1 MRFNEIGQ
9 QLRAYRMESGLKA
22 EEISARLGVSRAA
35 LYRYEKGE
43 VIKLDTV
50 NRLAELLK
58 ISPLTL
64 LGIGVEY
71 YAKPI
76 GYMERIRQ
84 IEETSDQILQVF
96 GPTCYLITSDH
107 YDSILS
113 QIYEEHADSLGA
125 DRNLARSA
133 AEQLVSVMISR
144 KRMFATRKPSIIGIL
159 TMGSIQRFLAEGV
172 AGTVPVSER
181 LRHAARDL
189 AAREME
195 LVANLMESEPIGLQ
209 LGLMA
214 AGEPNGPFT
223 LLRSRERATLA
234 INPFPADASP
244 SVQSGVAMITGAED
258 AVAAHQRVSENAWRE
273 AIKGAAAAERVRAL
287 VAAARG

>member
-84 IEETSDQILQVF
+84 IEETSDQILQIF
-96 GPTCYLITSDH
+96 GPICYLISSDQ
-107 YDSILS
+107 YDSILA
-113 QIYEEHADSLGA
+113 QIFEENAESNGI
-125 DRNLARSA
+125 DRNVARA
-133 AEQLVSVMISR
+133 ATEQLVSVMIAR
-144 KRMFATRKPSIIGIL
+144 KRMYAARKPSIIGMFSIS
-159 TMGSIQRFLAEGV
+159 SIQKFLSDGV
-172 AGTVPVSER
+172 AGNVVASER
-181 LRHAARDL
+181 LRNAAREV
-189 AAREME
+189 AIREME
-195 LVANLMESEPIGLQ
+195 LIANLMESEPIGLQ

-214 AGEPNGPFT
+214 NGEPNGPFT

-234 INPFPADASP
+234 INPFPTDAAP
-244 SVQSGVAMITGAED
+244 GTQSGVAMITGAED
-258 AVAAHQRVSENAWRE
+258 AVAAHQRVSEIAWRE
-273 AIKGAAAAERVRAL
+273 AVKGGAAAERVRAL
-287 VAAARG
+287 VAAARS

>member
-1 MRFNEIGQ
+1 
-9 QLRAYRMESGLKA
+9 MESGLKA

-71 YAKPI
+71 YTKPI
-76 GYMERIRQ
+76 GYMERLRQ

-96 GPTCYLITSDH
+96 GPLVYLITSDQF
-107 YDSILS
+107 DGILA
-113 QIYEEHADSLGA
+113 QIYEENAEAMGA
-125 DRNLARSA
+125 ERGMARAA
-133 AEQLVSVMISR
+133 AEQLLGVMISR
-144 KRMFATRKPSIIGIL
+144 KRMYANRKPSIIGIL
-159 TMGSIQRFLAEGV
+159 TVSSIQKFLAEGV
-172 AGTVPVSER
+172 AGTATASDR
-181 LRHAARDL
+181 LRSAARDV
-189 AAREME
+189 AIREME
-195 LVANLMESEPIGLQ
+195 MVASLMESEPIGLQ

-214 AGEPNGPFT
+214 SGEPNGPFT

-234 INPFPADASP
+234 INPFNADSLPAI
-244 SVQSGVAMITGAED
+244 QSGVAMITGAED
-258 AVAAHQRVSENAWRE
+258 AVAAHQRVSELAWRE
-273 AIKGAAAAERVRAL
+273 AVKGTAAAERVRAMI
-287 VAAARG
+287 AAARG

>member
-71 YAKPI
+71 YAKPV

-96 GPTCYLITSDH
+96 GPVCYLISSEQ
-107 YDSILS
+107 YDSVLA
-113 QIYEEHADSLGA
+113 QIFEEQAEAMGA
-125 DRNLARSA
+125 DRAAARAA
-133 AEQLVSVMISR
+133 AEQLLGVMMAR
-144 KRMFATRKPSIIGIL
+144 KRMYAARKPSIIGIL
-159 TMGSIQRFLAEGV
+159 PPASVEKFLAEGI
-172 AGTVPVSER
+172 AGSMVVSER
-181 LRHAARDL
+181 LRQAAREA

-214 AGEPNGPFT
+214 HGEPNGPFT

-234 INPFPADASP
+234 INPFPADAP
-244 SVQSGVAMITGAED
+244 PGLQSGVAMITGAED
-258 AVAAHQRVSENAWRE
+258 AVAAHQRVAEVAWRE
-273 AIKGAAAAERVRAL
+273 AVKGAAAAERVRAL
-287 VAAARG
+287 IAAARG

>member
-1 MRFNEIGQ
+1 MRFSEIGQ

-71 YAKPI
+71 YAKPV
-76 GYMERIRQ
+76 GYAERIRQ
-84 IEETSDQILQVF
+84 IEETADQILQVF
-96 GPTCYLITSDH
+96 GPVCYLITSDH
-107 YDSILS
+107 YDSILA
-113 QIYEEHADSLGA
+113 QLFDEQAEAMGA
-125 DRNLARSA
+125 ERGMARAA
-133 AEQLVSVMISR
+133 AEQLLGVMIAR
-144 KRMFATRKPSIIGIL
+144 KRMFANRKPSIIAIL
-159 TMGSIQRFLAEGV
+159 TVGSIQKFLAEGI
-172 AGTVPVSER
+172 AGGIAASER
-181 LRHAARDL
+181 LRVAARE
-189 AAREME
+189 AAIREME
-195 LVANLMESEPIGLQ
+195 LIANLIESEPIGLQ

-223 LLRSRERATLA
+223 LLRARDRATLA
-234 INPFPADASP
+234 VNPFVPDASP
-244 SVQSGVAMITGAED
+244 MAQSGIAMITGAED
-258 AVAAHQRVSENAWRE
+258 AVAAHQRISETAWRE

-287 VAAARG
+287 VAAAQS

>member
-1 MRFNEIGQ
+1 MTPLAGKASHAPKKSQRPHVFWIFGTFHVYKLMSRGIMAIYEMARLVSDPAAKPGGKGVMSMRFNEIGQ

-71 YAKPI
+71 YSKPV

-96 GPTCYLITSDH
+96 GPICYLISSDQ
-107 YDSILS
+107 YDNLLA
-113 QIYEEHADSLGA
+113 QIY
-125 DRNLARSA
+125 
-133 AEQLVSVMISR
+133 
-144 KRMFATRKPSIIGIL
+144 
-159 TMGSIQRFLAEGV
+159 
-172 AGTVPVSER
+172 
-181 LRHAARDL
+181 
-189 AAREME
+189 
-195 LVANLMESEPIGLQ
+195 
-209 LGLMA
+209 
-214 AGEPNGPFT
+214 
-223 LLRSRERATLA
+223 
-234 INPFPADASP
+234 
-244 SVQSGVAMITGAED
+244 
-258 AVAAHQRVSENAWRE
+258 
-273 AIKGAAAAERVRAL
+273 
-287 VAAARG
+287 

>member
-71 YAKPI
+71 YAKPV
-76 GYMERIRQ
+76 GYAERLRQ

-96 GPTCYLITSDH
+96 GPVCYLITSDQ
-107 YDSILS
+107 YDSMLA
-113 QIYEEHADSLGA
+113 QMFEEHAESLGA
-125 DRNLARSA
+125 DRGTARAA
-133 AEQLVSVMISR
+133 AEQLMGIMISR
-144 KRMFATRKPSIIGIL
+144 KRMYASRKPSIIGIL
-159 TMGSIQRFLAEGV
+159 TTSSIEKFLAEGI
-172 AGTVPVSER
+172 APGANVSEQ
-181 LRHAARDL
+181 LRV
-189 AAREME
+189 AAREVAAREIE
-195 LVANLMESEPIGLQ
+195 LVANHMESEPIGLQ

-214 AGEPNGPFT
+214 HGEPNGPFT

-234 INPFPADASP
+234 INPFPSDAP
-244 SVQSGVAMITGAED
+244 PGQQSGVAMITSAED
-258 AVAAHQRVSENAWRE
+258 AVAAHQRVSELAWRE
-273 AIKGAAAAERVRAL
+273 AVKGAAAAERVRAL
-287 VAAARG
+287 VAAKRE

>member
-71 YAKPI
+71 YGKPV
-76 GYMERIRQ
+76 GYAERLRQ
-84 IEETSDQILQVF
+84 IEESSDQILQVH
-96 GPTCYLITSDH
+96 GPLCYLITADS
-107 YDSILS
+107 YDSLLA
-113 QIYEEHADSLGA
+113 QMLEEHADAQGA
-125 DRNLARSA
+125 DRLAARAA
-133 AEQLVSVMISR
+133 AEQLMSVMISR
-144 KRMFATRKPSIIGIL
+144 KRMYVARKPSIIAIL
-159 TMGSIQRFLAEGV
+159 TAASIQKFLAEGICPL
-172 AGTVPVSER
+172 VPASDR
-181 LRHAARDL
+181 LRA
-189 AAREME
+189 AAREMAIRE
-195 LVANLMESEPIGLQ
+195 IETVANLMESEPIGLQ

-214 AGEPNGPFT
+214 QGEPNGPFT
-223 LLRSRERATLA
+223 LLRSRDRATLA
-234 INPFPADASP
+234 INPFPCDAPP
-244 SVQSGVAMITGAED
+244 SLQSGVAMITNAED
-258 AVAAHQRVSENAWRE
+258 AVAAHQRVSEIAWRE
-273 AIKGAAAAERVRAL
+273 AVKGSAAAERVRAL

>member
-1 MRFNEIGQ
+1 MRFSEIGQ

-71 YAKPI
+71 YSRPV
-76 GYMERIRQ
+76 GYAERLRQ

-96 GPTCYLITSDH
+96 GPVCYLITSD
-107 YDSILS
+107 
-113 QIYEEHADSLGA
+113 QYESV
-125 DRNLARSA
+125 LAQMFEAQAEQMGPERGMARAA
-133 AEQLVSVMISR
+133 AEQLLGVMISR
-144 KRMFATRKPSIIGIL
+144 KRMYASRKPSIIGIL
-159 TMGSIQRFLAEGV
+159 TIGSIQKFLAEGIAGGVEISEPLRAV
-172 AGTVPVSER
+172 AREG
-181 LRHAARDL
+181 

-195 LVANLMESEPIGLQ
+195 LIASLMESEPIGLQ
-209 LGLMA
+209 LGLMSS
-214 AGEPNGPFT
+214 GEPNGPFT
-223 LLRSRERATLA
+223 LLRGRERATLA
-234 INPFPADASP
+234 VNPFPSDAAP
-244 SVQSGVAMITGAED
+244 GAQSGVAMITGADD
-258 AVAAHQRVSENAWRE
+258 AVAAHQRTSEISWRE

-287 VAAARG
+287 VAAAGA

>member
-71 YAKPI
+71 YAKPV
-76 GYMERIRQ
+76 GYAERLRQ

-96 GPTCYLITSDH
+96 GPVCYLITSDQ
-107 YDSILS
+107 YDSMLA
-113 QIYEEHADSLGA
+113 QMFEEHAEAQGLE
-125 DRNLARSA
+125 RVTARAA
-133 AEQLVSVMISR
+133 AEQLMSVMISR
-144 KRMFATRKPSIIGIL
+144 KRMYASRKPSIIGIL
-159 TMGSIQRFLAEGV
+159 TMGSIQKFLFEGI
-172 AGTVPVSER
+172 APSANVSEQ
-181 LRHAARDL
+181 LRV
-189 AAREME
+189 AAREIAAREIE
-195 LVANLMESEPIGLQ
+195 LVANHMESEPIGLQ

-214 AGEPNGPFT
+214 HGEPNGPFT

-234 INPFPADASP
+234 INPFPSDAP
-244 SVQSGVAMITGAED
+244 PNQQSGVSMITSAED
-258 AVAAHQRVSENAWRE
+258 AVAAHQRVSELAWRD
-273 AIKGAAAAERVRAL
+273 AIKGSAAADRVRAL

>member
-76 GYMERIRQ
+76 GYAERLRQ

-96 GPTCYLITSDH
+96 GPICYLITSDQF
-107 YDSILS
+107 DSVLT
-113 QIYEEHADSLGA
+113 QMFEEHAESLGA
-125 DRNLARSA
+125 DRATARA
-133 AEQLVSVMISR
+133 NTEQLMSVMISR
-144 KRMFATRKPSIIGIL
+144 KRMYASRKPSIIGIL
-159 TMGSIQRFLAEGV
+159 TIGSIQKFLAEGI
-172 AGTVPVSER
+172 APAAHVSEQ
-181 LRHAARDL
+181 LRV
-189 AAREME
+189 AAREIAAREIE
-195 LVANLMESEPIGLQ
+195 LVASQMESEPIGLQ

-214 AGEPNGPFT
+214 HGEPNGPFT

-234 INPFPADASP
+234 INPFPSDAP
-244 SVQSGVAMITGAED
+244 PGQQSGVSMITSAED
-258 AVAAHQRVSENAWRE
+258 AVAAHQRVSEQAWRE
-273 AIKGAAAAERVRAL
+273 AIKGSAAAERVRAL
-287 VAAARG
+287 VAAARA

>member
-84 IEETSDQILQVF
+84 IEESSDQILQVF
-96 GPTCYLITSDH
+96 GPTCYLTSSDQ
-107 YDSILS
+107 YDSILA
-113 QIYEEHADSLGA
+113 QLFEENAETLGA
-125 DRNLARSA
+125 DRALARSA
-133 AEQLVSVMISR
+133 SEQLLTVMIAR
-144 KRMFATRKPSIIGIL
+144 KRMYATRRPSIISIL
-159 TMGSIQRFLAEGV
+159 TVSSIQKFLADGV
-172 AGTVPVSER
+172 AGTALVSDR
-181 LRHAARDL
+181 LRQAAREV

-195 LVANLMESEPIGLQ
+195 LVAKLMESEPIGLQ

-214 AGEPNGPFT
+214 SGEPNGPFT

-234 INPFPADASP
+234 INPFPTDAAP
-244 SVQSGVAMITGAED
+244 NTQSGVAMITGAED
-258 AVAAHQRVSENAWRE
+258 AVAAHQRVSEIAWRD
-273 AIKGAAAAERVRAL
+273 AVKGSAAADRVRAL
-287 VAAARG
+287 VAAARV

>member
-1 MRFNEIGQ
+1 MRFSEIGQ

-71 YAKPI
+71 YAKPV

-96 GPTCYLITSDH
+96 GPICYVISSDQ
-107 YDSILS
+107 YDSILA
-113 QIYEEHADSLGA
+113 QVFEENAESMGA
-125 DRNLARSA
+125 ERGMARAA
-133 AEQLVSVMISR
+133 AEQLLGVMISR
-144 KRMFATRKPSIIGIL
+144 KRMYASRKPSIIGIL
-159 TMGSIQRFLAEGV
+159 TQNSIQKFLADGI
-172 AGTVPVSER
+172 AGNSPMSDR
-181 LRHAARDL
+181 LRTAARD
-189 AAREME
+189 AAIREME
-195 LVANLMESEPIGLQ
+195 LIANLIESEPIGLQ

-214 AGEPNGPFT
+214 SGEPNGPFT

-244 SVQSGVAMITGAED
+244 MTQSGVAMITGAED
-258 AVAAHQRVSENAWRE
+258 AVAAHQRVSEIAWRE
-273 AIKGAAAAERVRAL
+273 AIKGSAAAERVRAMI
-287 VAAARG
+287 AAARS

>member
-71 YAKPI
+71 YTKPV
-76 GYMERIRQ
+76 GYMERLRQ

-96 GPTCYLITSDH
+96 GPIMYLITSDNF
-107 YDSILS
+107 DAVLA
-113 QIYEEHADSLGA
+113 QIFEENAEAAGSERGMTRA
-125 DRNLARSA
+125 A
-133 AEQLVSVMISR
+133 AEQLLGVMISR
-144 KRMFATRKPSIIGIL
+144 KRMYAARKPSIIGIL
-159 TMGSIQRFLAEGV
+159 TIASIQKFLAEGV
-172 AGTVPVSER
+172 AGATATSDR
-181 LRHAARDL
+181 LRNMARDV

-195 LVANLMESEPIGLQ
+195 LIANLMESEPIGLQ

-214 AGEPNGPFT
+214 SGEPNGPFT

-234 INPFPADASP
+234 INPFSPDALPAT
-244 SVQSGVAMITGAED
+244 QSGVAMITGAED
-258 AVAAHQRVSENAWRE
+258 AVAAHQRVSEGAWRE
-273 AIKGAAAAERVRAL
+273 AIKGAAAAERVRAMIT
-287 VAAARG
+287 ASRG

>member
-71 YAKPI
+71 YTKPV

-96 GPTCYLITSDH
+96 GPVCFLITSEQFDLV
-107 YDSILS
+107 LS
-113 QIYEEHADSLGA
+113 QIFEEAAEAMGA
-125 DRNLARSA
+125 ERGMARAA
-133 AEQLVSVMISR
+133 AEQLLGLMHAR
-144 KRMFATRKPSIIGIL
+144 KRMFVSRKPSIIAIL
-159 TMGSIQRFLAEGV
+159 TLSSIQKFLTQGV
-172 AGTVPVSER
+172 ASNITISEK
-181 LRHAARDL
+181 LRQTAKDVAAH
-189 AAREME
+189 EME
-195 LVANLMESEPIGLQ
+195 LIAKLMESEPIGLQ

-214 AGEPNGPFT
+214 NGEPNGPFT
-223 LLRSRERATLA
+223 LLRSRERAILA
-234 INPFPADASP
+234 INPFDADASP
-244 SVQSGVAMITGAED
+244 SAQSGVAMITSAED
-258 AVAAHQRVSENAWRE
+258 AVIAHQRVSETAWRE
-273 AIKGAAAAERVRAL
+273 AVKGATAAERVRAMI
-287 VAAARG
+287 AAAKA

>member
-71 YAKPI
+71 YTKPI
-76 GYMERIRQ
+76 GYMERLRQ

-96 GPTCYLITSDH
+96 GPLVYLITSDQF
-107 YDSILS
+107 DGILA
-113 QIYEEHADSLGA
+113 QIYEENAEAMGA
-125 DRNLARSA
+125 ERGMARAA
-133 AEQLVSVMISR
+133 AEQLLGVMISR
-144 KRMFATRKPSIIGIL
+144 KRMYANRKPSIIGIL
-159 TMGSIQRFLAEGV
+159 TVSSIQKFLAEGV
-172 AGTVPVSER
+172 AGTATASDR
-181 LRHAARDL
+181 LRSAARDV
-189 AAREME
+189 AIREME
-195 LVANLMESEPIGLQ
+195 MVASLMESEPIGLQ

-214 AGEPNGPFT
+214 SGEPNGPFT

-234 INPFPADASP
+234 INPFNADSLPAI
-244 SVQSGVAMITGAED
+244 QSGVAMITGAED
-258 AVAAHQRVSENAWRE
+258 AVAAHQRVSELAWRE
-273 AIKGAAAAERVRAL
+273 AVKGTAAAERVRAMI
-287 VAAARG
+287 AAARG

>member
-71 YAKPI
+71 YTKPV

-96 GPTCYLITSDH
+96 GPVCFLITSEQFDLV
-107 YDSILS
+107 LS
-113 QIYEEHADSLGA
+113 QIFEEAAEAMGA
-125 DRNLARSA
+125 ERGMARAA
-133 AEQLVSVMISR
+133 AEQLLGLMHAR
-144 KRMFATRKPSIIGIL
+144 KRMFVSRKPSIIAIL
-159 TMGSIQRFLAEGV
+159 TLSSIQKFLTQGV
-172 AGTVPVSER
+172 AGNITMSEK
-181 LRHAARDL
+181 LRQTAKEVAAH
-189 AAREME
+189 EME
-195 LVANLMESEPIGLQ
+195 LIAKLMESEPIGLQ

-214 AGEPNGPFT
+214 NGEPNGPFT
-223 LLRSRERATLA
+223 LLRSRERAILA
-234 INPFPADASP
+234 INPFDADASP
-244 SVQSGVAMITGAED
+244 SAQSGVAMITSAED
-258 AVAAHQRVSENAWRE
+258 AVIAHQRVSETAWRE
-273 AIKGAAAAERVRAL
+273 AVKGATAAERVRAMI
-287 VAAARG
+287 AAAKA

>member
-71 YAKPI
+71 YTKPV
-76 GYMERIRQ
+76 GYMERLRQ

-96 GPTCYLITSDH
+96 GPVAYLITSDNF
-107 YDSILS
+107 DAVLA
-113 QIYEEHADSLGA
+113 QVFEEHAEAAGTE
-125 DRNLARSA
+125 RGMARAA
-133 AEQLVSVMISR
+133 AEQLLGIMISR
-144 KRMFATRKPSIIGIL
+144 KRMYAARKPSIIGIL
-159 TMGSIQRFLAEGV
+159 TTSSIQKFLAEGV
-172 AGTVPVSER
+172 AGATAISER
-181 LRHAARDL
+181 LRGTAREV

-195 LVANLMESEPIGLQ
+195 LIANLMESEPIGLQ

-214 AGEPNGPFT
+214 SGEPNGPFT

-234 INPFPADASP
+234 INPFSADALP
-244 SVQSGVAMITGAED
+244 ATQSGVAMITGAED
-258 AVAAHQRVSENAWRE
+258 AVAAHQRVSEAAWRE
-273 AIKGAAAAERVRAL
+273 AIKGAAAAERVRAMI
-287 VAAARG
+287 VAARA

>member
-1 MRFNEIGQ
+1 MRFSEIGQ

-71 YAKPI
+71 YAKPV

-96 GPTCYLITSDH
+96 GPVCYLITSES
-107 YDSILS
+107 YDSIMA
-113 QIYEEHADSLGA
+113 QIFEENAEAMGPE
-125 DRNLARSA
+125 RGMARAA
-133 AEQLVSVMISR
+133 AEQLLGVMISR
-144 KRMFATRKPSIIGIL
+144 KRMYANRKPSIIGIL
-159 TMGSIQRFLAEGV
+159 TTGSIQKFLADGV
-172 AGTVPVSER
+172 AGNNPASDR
-181 LRHAARDL
+181 LRNAAREVAL
-189 AAREME
+189 REME
-195 LVANLMESEPIGLQ
+195 LIAELMESEPIGLQ

-214 AGEPNGPFT
+214 SGEPNGPFT

-234 INPFPADASP
+234 VNPFQPDASP
-244 SVQSGVAMITGAED
+244 GTQSGIAMITGAED
-258 AVAAHQRVSENAWRE
+258 AVAAHQRVSETAWRE
-273 AIKGAAAAERVRAL
+273 AVKGAAAAERVRAMIT
-287 VAAARG
+287 VARG

>member
-71 YAKPI
+71 YTKPI
-76 GYMERIRQ
+76 GYMERLRQ

-96 GPTCYLITSDH
+96 GPVVYLITSDQF
-107 YDSILS
+107 DSILA
-113 QIYEEHADSLGA
+113 QIFEEHAEAMGNE
-125 DRNLARSA
+125 RGMARAA
-133 AEQLVSVMISR
+133 AEQLLGVMISR
-144 KRMFATRKPSIIGIL
+144 KRMYANRKPSIIGIL
-159 TMGSIQRFLAEGV
+159 TIGSVQKFLADGV
-172 AGTVPVSER
+172 AGTSASSDR
-181 LRHAARDL
+181 LRN
-189 AAREME
+189 AAREVAVREME
-195 LVANLMESEPIGLQ
+195 MIGSLMESEPIGLQ

-214 AGEPNGPFT
+214 HGEPNGPFT

-234 INPFPADASP
+234 INPFNADALP
-244 SVQSGVAMITGAED
+244 ATQSGVAMITGAED
-258 AVAAHQRVSENAWRE
+258 AVAAHQRVSELAWRE
-273 AIKGAAAAERVRAL
+273 ATKGAAAAERVRAL
-287 VAAARG
+287 INAARG

>member
-1 MRFNEIGQ
+1 MRFSEIGQ

-58 ISPLTL
+58 ISPLIL

-71 YAKPI
+71 YAKPV

-84 IEETSDQILQVF
+84 IEETSDQILQVY
-96 GPTCYLITSDH
+96 GPICYLISSEH
-107 YDSILS
+107 YDNLLI
-113 QIYEEHADSLGA
+113 QIFEEAAETSGA
-125 DRNLARSA
+125 ERGMARAA
-133 AEQLVSVMISR
+133 AEQLLGVMTAR
-144 KRMFATRKPSIIGIL
+144 KRMYISRKPSIIAVL
-159 TMGSIQRFLAEGV
+159 TIGSIERFLAGGV
-172 AGTVPVSER
+172 AANAPVSDR
-181 LRHAARDL
+181 LRA
-189 AAREME
+189 AARE
-195 LVANLMESEPIGLQ
+195 VASREVEHIADLMESEPIGLQ

-214 AGEPNGPFT
+214 SGEPNGNFA

-234 INPFPADASP
+234 VNPFPTDALP
-244 SVQSGVAMITGAED
+244 SAQTGIAMITGAED
-258 AVAAHQRVSENAWRE
+258 AVAAHQRVAEITWRE
-273 AIKGAAAAERVRAL
+273 AIKGAAAATRVREL
-287 VAAARG
+287 LTAARI

>member
-71 YAKPI
+71 YTKPV
-76 GYMERIRQ
+76 GYMERLRQ

-96 GPTCYLITSDH
+96 GPVVYLITSDQF
-107 YDSILS
+107 DGILA
-113 QIYEEHADSLGA
+113 QIFEENAEAMGA
-125 DRNLARSA
+125 ERGMARAA
-133 AEQLVSVMISR
+133 AEQLLGVMISR
-144 KRMFATRKPSIIGIL
+144 KRMYANRKPSIIGIL
-159 TMGSIQRFLAEGV
+159 TISSIQKFLAEGV
-172 AGTVPVSER
+172 AGHASASDR
-181 LRHAARDL
+181 LRHAARDV

-195 LVANLMESEPIGLQ
+195 MIASLMESEPIGLQ

-214 AGEPNGPFT
+214 SGEPNGPFT

-234 INPFPADASP
+234 INPFNADALP
-244 SVQSGVAMITGAED
+244 ATQSGVAMITGAED
-258 AVAAHQRVSENAWRE
+258 AVAAHQRVSELAWRE
-273 AIKGAAAAERVRAL
+273 AIKGASAAERVRGL
-287 VAAARG
+287 IAASRN

>member
-1 MRFNEIGQ
+1 MRFSEIGQ

-71 YAKPI
+71 YSRAI
-76 GYMERIRQ
+76 GYAERMRQ
-84 IEETSDQILQVF
+84 IEEVSEQILQVF
-96 GPTCYLITSDH
+96 GPVCYLITSDH
-107 YDSILS
+107 FDSILA
-113 QIYEEHADSLGA
+113 QIFDEQAEAMGGE
-125 DRNLARSA
+125 RGMARAA
-133 AEQLVSVMISR
+133 AEQLLGVMISR
-144 KRMFATRKPSIIGIL
+144 KRMYAGRKPSIIAVL
-159 TMGSIQRFLAEGV
+159 TVSSIQRFLADGI
-172 AGTVPVSER
+172 AGGIAVSER
-181 LRHAARDL
+181 LRIAAREA

-195 LVANLMESEPIGLQ
+195 LIANLIESEPIGLQ

-214 AGEPNGPFT
+214 TGEPNGPFA

-234 INPFPADASP
+234 VNPFAADASP
-244 SVQSGVAMITGAED
+244 MAQSGVAMITGAED
-258 AVAAHQRVSENAWRE
+258 AVAAHQRISEAAWRE
-273 AIKGAAAAERVRAL
+273 AVKGAAAAERVRAL
-287 VAAARG
+287 VAAAG

>member
-71 YAKPI
+71 YAKPV
-76 GYMERIRQ
+76 GYAERLRQ
-84 IEETSDQILQVF
+84 IEETADQILQVF
-96 GPTCYLITSDH
+96 GPICYPITSDH
-107 YDSILS
+107 YDAVLG
-113 QIYEEHADSLGA
+113 QMFEEHAESMGA
-125 DRNLARSA
+125 DRLVARAA
-133 AEQLVSVMISR
+133 AEQLMGVMIAR
-144 KRMFATRKPSIIGIL
+144 KQMYQARKPSIIGIF
-159 TMGSIQRFLAEGV
+159 TTASIQKFLAEGI
-172 AGTVPVSER
+172 AP
-181 LRHAARDL
+181 AARVSSKL
-189 AAREME
+189 RALAQEAARRE
-195 LVANLMESEPIGLQ
+195 VDVIINLMESEPIGLQ

-214 AGEPNGPFT
+214 QGEPNGPFT

-234 INPFPADASP
+234 INPFASDSLP
-244 SVQSGVAMITGAED
+244 NMQSGVAMITNAED
-258 AVAAHQRVSENAWRE
+258 AVAAHQRVSELAWRE
-273 AIKGAAAAERVRAL
+273 AIKGAAAAERVRVLAE
-287 VAAARG
+287 AGRG

>member
-1 MRFNEIGQ
+1 MRFSEIGQ

-58 ISPLTL
+58 ISPLIL

-71 YAKPI
+71 YAKPV

-84 IEETSDQILQVF
+84 IEETSDQILQVY
-96 GPTCYLITSDH
+96 GPICYQISSEH
-107 YDSILS
+107 YDNLLI
-113 QIYEEHADSLGA
+113 QIFEEAAETSGA
-125 DRNLARSA
+125 ERGMARAA
-133 AEQLVSVMISR
+133 AEQLLGVMTAR
-144 KRMFATRKPSIIGIL
+144 KRMYISRKPSIIAVL
-159 TMGSIQRFLAEGV
+159 TIGSIERFLAGGV
-172 AGTVPVSER
+172 AANAPVSDR
-181 LRHAARDL
+181 LRA
-189 AAREME
+189 AARE
-195 LVANLMESEPIGLQ
+195 VASREVEHIADLMESEPIGLQ

-214 AGEPNGPFT
+214 SGEPNGNFA

-234 INPFPADASP
+234 VNPFPTDALP
-244 SVQSGVAMITGAED
+244 SAQTGIAMITGAED
-258 AVAAHQRVSENAWRE
+258 AVAAHQRVAEITWRE
-273 AIKGAAAAERVRAL
+273 AIKGAAAATRVREL
-287 VAAARG
+287 LTAARI

>member
-71 YAKPI
+71 YTKPV
-76 GYMERIRQ
+76 GYAERLRQ
-84 IEETSDQILQVF
+84 IEESSDQLLQVS
-96 GPTCYLITSDH
+96 GPLAYLITSDA
-107 YDSILS
+107 YDSLLA
-113 QIYEEHADSLGA
+113 QMYEEHAESLGA
-125 DRNLARSA
+125 DRGAVRAA
-133 AEQLVSVMISR
+133 AEQLMGVMIAR
-144 KRMFATRKPSIIGIL
+144 KRMYATRRPSIIAIL
-159 TMGSIQRFLAEGV
+159 TLSAIQKFLAEGP
-172 AGTVPVSER
+172 ATAALVSER
-181 LRHAARDL
+181 TRAM
-189 AAREME
+189 AREAALREVE
-195 LVANLMESEPIGLQ
+195 LIANLMESEPIGLQ

-214 AGEPNGPFT
+214 QSEPNGPF
-223 LLRSRERATLA
+223 LLARSRDRATLA
-234 INPFPADASP
+234 INPFPCDAVP
-244 SVQSGVAMITGAED
+244 TIQTGVAMITSADD
-258 AVAAHQRVSENAWRE
+258 AVTAHQRIAEVAWRE
-273 AIKGAAAAERVRAL
+273 AVKGAAAAERVRAL
-287 VAAARG
+287 VAAARL

>member
-71 YAKPI
+71 YAKPV
-76 GYMERIRQ
+76 GYAERLRQ
-84 IEETSDQILQVF
+84 IEETADQILQVF
-96 GPTCYLITSDH
+96 GPICYLITSDY
-107 YDSILS
+107 YDAVLG
-113 QIYEEHADSLGA
+113 QIFEEQAESMGA
-125 DRNLARSA
+125 DKLAARA
-133 AEQLVSVMISR
+133 ASEQLMSVMMAR
-144 KRMFATRKPSIIGIL
+144 KQMYQARKPSIIGIL
-159 TMGSIQRFLAEGV
+159 TTASIQKFLAEGI
-172 AGTVPVSER
+172 APTVRVSDK
-181 LRHAARDL
+181 LRAI
-189 AAREME
+189 AREAALRE
-195 LVANLMESEPIGLQ
+195 VDLIINLMESEPIGLQ

-214 AGEPNGPFT
+214 QGEPNGPFT

-234 INPFPADASP
+234 INPFPSDSP
-244 SVQSGVAMITGAED
+244 PNIQPGVAMITGAED
-258 AVAAHQRVSENAWRE
+258 AVAAHQRVAELTWRE
-273 AIKGAAAAERVRAL
+273 AVKGAAAAERVRAI